1 MICYKDMTYCPFYK
15 ECAVICDR
23 ALTPEIREEAAVFGL
38 AICMFTAEPDC
49 FKQAKNSHGNVA
61 KGVKR

>member
-1 MICYKDMTYCPFYK
+1 MICYKDMTYCSFYK
-15 ECAVICDR
+15 ECAVECHR
-23 ALTPEIREEAAVFGL
+23 ALTPEIRKEAVDFGL
-38 AICMFTAEPDC
+38 LICMFMEKPDC